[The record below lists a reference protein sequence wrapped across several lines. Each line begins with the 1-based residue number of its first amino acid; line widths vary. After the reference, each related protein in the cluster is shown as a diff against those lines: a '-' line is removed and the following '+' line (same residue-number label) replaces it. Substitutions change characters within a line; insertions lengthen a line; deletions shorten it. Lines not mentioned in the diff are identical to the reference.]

1 MREMLDCGVLL
12 APAHVGAMRAWMAG
26 RQPLLPRV
34 RLHAV
39 DLGATDG
46 APSGPADAIARLAV
60 ALRRYDSC
68 LLPVSAPSLGWART
82 ALAQCQGR
90 LDTPLLLLVREL
102 KAPAIE
108 DLLALG
114 AADFVTEPACT
125 EDLRVRLGRWA
136 GGPARLLPAGPRRDG
151 ADLTRFAC
159 GAGRG
164 VREPAPPRY
173 GAHARGAH
181 VPGTHVPG
189 THTPEIHF
197 PGAYPPGPYEPG
209 PSGPDAHGPGAHSAP
224 WAGRP
229 GWPGNRLPESALPRR
244 LPRHA
249 QEPFRQAKAR
259 VVNGFECEY
268 LHRALSRHGGNVA
281 QAARASSKHRRAF
294 WALMRKHG
302 IQAAPYRQAAADG
315 LDGAALHEDDENP

>member
-136 GGPARLLPAGPRRDG
+136 GGRPA
-151 ADLTRFAC
+151 
-159 GAGRG
+159 
-164 VREPAPPRY
+164 
-173 GAHARGAH
+173 
-181 VPGTHVPG
+181 
-189 THTPEIHF
+189 
-197 PGAYPPGPYEPG
+197 
-209 PSGPDAHGPGAHSAP
+209 S
-224 WAGRP
+224 AGRP
-229 GWPGNRLPESALPRR
+229 APRWRGLDPVCLRRRAGRARAGAAALWRPCPGSACSRNSCPGHSYPGNSLPGRLS
-244 LPRHA
+244 
-249 QEPFRQAKAR
+249 
-259 VVNGFECEY
+259 
-268 LHRALSRHGGNVA
+268 
-281 QAARASSKHRRAF
+281 ARA
-294 WALMRKHG
+294 
-302 IQAAPYRQAAADG
+302 I
-315 LDGAALHEDDENP
+315 